1 MFINNYN
8 LQTIIFIL
16 FFFRN
21 NINSLE
27 KDVLTAIGRADDIR
41 RVKEA
46 LQKERDSL
54 RSEIIKLNNT
64 IADLRHD
71 MMLKIN
77 MISSLNLDL
86 NKLNVRLDEAY
97 IMKAKSEKERDEMA
111 QEMETLHER
120 IENYQGKMN
129 NLNTIINKTQAIP
142 KSWQLFI
149 LLSDILK

>member
-1 MFINNYN
+1 MFISNCN
-8 LQTIIFIL
+8 LQVSFIYIFL
-16 FFFRN
+16 FRN

-41 RVKEA
+41 RVKET

-97 IMKAKSEKERDEMA
+97 ILKAKSEKERDEMA

-120 IENYQGKMN
+120 IESYQGKLS
-129 NLNTIINKTQAIP
+129 NLNIIIN
-142 KSWQLFI
+142 
-149 LLSDILK
+149 